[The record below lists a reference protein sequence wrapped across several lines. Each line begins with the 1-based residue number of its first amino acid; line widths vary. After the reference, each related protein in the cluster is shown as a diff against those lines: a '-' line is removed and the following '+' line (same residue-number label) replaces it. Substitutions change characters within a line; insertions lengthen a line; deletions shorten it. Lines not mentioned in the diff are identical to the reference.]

1 MQKVRDS
8 KAFCYAAFVRCA
20 KKWGESYINYGE
32 KYLEPGKIK
41 CHNRSTAAERP
52 AMKWHIW
59 EGKSVP
65 NGIYIQ
71 TEYHGKLIRKIVCN
85 GDERWFIGSNCA
97 VTFLSM
103 TDCMAAIDRL

>member
-1 MQKVRDS
+1 MRQP
-8 KAFCYAAFVRCA
+8 
-20 KKWGESYINYGE
+20 
-32 KYLEPGKIK
+32 PGPHYK
-41 CHNRSTAAERP
+41 
-52 AMKWHIW
+52 IW
-59 EGKSVP
+59 EGKDGKWYSYFPDKRVP

-103 TDCMAAIDRL
+103 DDCMAAIDRL